1 MDKQAFVPVSSKQE
15 PVKKTECNRLLHPV
29 TIWKYF
35 SKFSFLLFFPILQAM
50 MKEPLSLL
58 ALSNFPWIVSVC
70 VICLMQYFSCRY
82 SFHQENLYYQSGLFL
97 HRKFYFPLYQLSSA
111 TIRTTPLLSLFGAA
125 KLQIDTMSDTPK
137 GADLTLTL
145 SKKELFF
152 FWNHTAGKLED
163 CCKVKNFA
171 IFLMV
176 CSWSN
181 PASGLLLMGLFLQR
195 VAKIWGREISDQLYT
210 TIDQS
215 YRLIALGI
223 PPTIAA
229 LGYLLAFGWLIAVF
243 RQFLFYGNFQSERRK
258 NGIAIS
264 HGIFARTR
272 RIFSPQSICAVELR
286 QTLLMFLTRRTA
298 AYLHCRGSGRGKD
311 ERNLLTTAMKKEKST
326 QVLSRLLPELH
337 FFVEP
342 ITALRPVRGSW
353 KGFLFLPLCE
363 FLGLLLLVSFFPK
376 SIFLPILFFLFLF
389 PLCLFIIRLLG
400 YRKTRLALCGDF
412 LLVSGCHKFSLF
424 TALIERNHLQSIRV
438 TQNPFQKLSKTC
450 SVRFYVGADRKK
462 YFLIRHFRVSM
473 IENFLFSG
481 DFSF

>member
-1 MDKQAFVPVSSKQE
+1 MLLVQPGLRPTAHGAFFTTSSKNLGTRNFR
-15 PVKKTECNRLLHPV
+15 PTLHYHRPKLPADCIGNSSYYSGARIF
-29 TIWKYF
+29 TGIWLVDCRF
-35 SKFSFLLFFPILQAM
+35 PAISFLWKFPIGTE
-50 MKEPLSLL
+50 KKWNC
-58 ALSNFPWIVSVC
+58 NFTRH
-70 VICLMQYFSCRY
+70 F
-82 SFHQENLYYQSGLFL
+82 
-97 HRKFYFPLYQLSSA
+97 
-111 TIRTTPLLSLFGAA
+111 RTYP
-125 KLQIDTMSDTPK
+125 Q
-137 GADLTLTL
+137 
-145 SKKELFF
+145 
-152 FWNHTAGKLED
+152 N
-163 CCKVKNFA
+163 
-171 IFLMV
+171 
-176 CSWSN
+176 
-181 PASGLLLMGLFLQR
+181 
-195 VAKIWGREISDQLYT
+195 
-210 TIDQS
+210 
-215 YRLIALGI
+215 
-223 PPTIAA
+223 
-229 LGYLLAFGWLIAVF
+229 
-243 RQFLFYGNFQSERRK
+243 
-258 NGIAIS
+258 
-264 HGIFARTR
+264 
-272 RIFSPQSICAVELR
+272 FSPQSICAVELR